1 MKHDNKDLDKQ
12 MKTMLAWRI
21 PESRYKVWREVWQ
34 LFLIFFFVAVGF
46 GLFAVGSYWACVSRW
61 PDKTFSECMR
71 YDIETKQIR
80 K

>member
-61 PDKTFSECMR
+61 PDKSFGECMR
-71 YDIETKQIR
+71 YDIEPKKVR